1 MARGIRHT
9 MLSEALA
16 TLHSFAL
23 VSMIVGATT
32 AAALADGVT
41 IPPATGTAAPVEQS
55 ASLSTGEDPV
65 VNREYL
71 IKAALLYNFAKFAE
85 WPVDAFAGATAP
97 LRICILGDD
106 PFGAALDAL
115 VGKQVHERPL
125 AIARILAL
133 AETARCQILFVS
145 ESESARLTEILD
157 YVGGHPILTV
167 ADFSRFAQSGGI
179 IGLKTVDNHSR
190 IEVNIDAVNRAGLKL
205 SSKLLRLAETVGARA
220 AEIAVTPR

>member
-1 MARGIRHT
+1 
-9 MLSEALA
+9 MLSSALA
-16 TLHSFAL
+16 AARSLAL
-23 VSMIVGATT
+23 ASVVVTALT
-32 AAALADGVT
+32 AAAQADGVK
-41 IPPATGTAAPVEQS
+41 IPAATGTAAPVEQS
-55 ASLSTGEDPV
+55 ASLSAGDDPV

-85 WPVDAFAGATAP
+85 WPVDAFDGAGTP

-125 AIARILAL
+125 TIARIRAL
-133 AETARCQILFVS
+133 AETARCHILFVS
-145 ESESARLTEILD
+145 ASETAQLTEILD
-157 YVGGHPILTV
+157 YVGRRPILTV
-167 ADFSRFAQSGGI
+167 ADFSRFAQAGGI

-190 IEVNIDAVNRAGLKL
+190 IEVNIDAVNRSGLKL

-220 AEIAVTPR
+220 AQMVVTPR